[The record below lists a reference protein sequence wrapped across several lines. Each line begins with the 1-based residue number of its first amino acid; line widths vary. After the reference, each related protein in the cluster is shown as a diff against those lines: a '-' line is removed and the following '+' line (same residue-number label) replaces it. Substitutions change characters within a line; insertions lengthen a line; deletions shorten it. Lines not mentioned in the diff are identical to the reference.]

1 MIVVSDTTPLISFLK
16 IDRLDILQ
24 KIFGEVLVPD
34 AVFEELTTNNEF
46 PDEIDKI
53 QNSAFLKRVVVDS
66 TQVSLIQQQTGL
78 DLGESEA
85 IVYARNSESDFI
97 LIDEV
102 KGRLVAK
109 NLGLKL
115 LGTVGIL
122 MESLRKGYTQ
132 KDEIQE
138 YVKVFRASHRRIS
151 EKLLEQ
157 LLELSERIG

>member
-24 KIFGEVLVPD
+24 KIFGEVLVPE
-34 AVFEELTTNNEF
+34 AVFDELTTNNEF
-46 PDEIDKI
+46 PDEIERIRKA
-53 QNSAFLKRVVVDS
+53 SFLKRVVADS
-66 TQVSLIQQQTGL
+66 DQVSLIQQQTGL

-85 IVYARNSESDFI
+85 IIYAKNSESDFI

-115 LGTVGIL
+115 FGTIGVL
-122 MESLRKGYTQ
+122 MESLKKGYTQ
-132 KDEIQE
+132 KDDVQE
-138 YVKVFRASHRRIS
+138 YVKVFRSSHRRIS

-157 LLELSERIG
+157 LLDLSERIG